1 MLTLPQQL
9 QRIVRHRPND
19 IAVVDSRIECTW
31 QDFGSRVLTIADAL
45 KEANVKVGD
54 RVTVLASNSVDYLA
68 CYFAIPWVGGITL
81 PLNSRLSPE
90 EMDYVIRDAGAG
102 IIITDT
108 SFEDQAR
115 TLASAT
121 GPVESLVSL
130 DQVMQ
135 RMAEERTALDA
146 DAGPETLQP
155 SDTAVLFYT
164 GGTTGAPKGVML
176 THEGLVSGGIIWALS
191 LKIPSDEKILIALPM
206 FHLAAGLSAL
216 GGVFLGGQVIIEP
229 QFDPP
234 RLLKIIEDRRIS
246 MMVFV
251 PAVLDMLISTPEF
264 SGFDTSSLK
273 RISYGGAPM
282 PAPIL
287 ERALAALPGVDF
299 YQIYGQTECGGI
311 TSILEPQYHTLSGPL
326 AARRTTAG
334 RVGVGM
340 DFKICDP
347 ESGSDLAVGEP
358 GEIVIKGPS
367 LTKGYWAAPEK
378 TAELFRDGWMR
389 TGDVGYVDQ
398 EGFLTIVDRV
408 KDMIISGGENVF
420 AGEVEN
426 VLYLHPAIEECAVI
440 GMPDDKWGERVHA
453 VIRLKQDT
461 VASED
466 EIVAHCR
473 SNIAGYKAVKSVD
486 FTTEPLP
493 RSPINKVLKR
503 VLREQYA
510 QN

>member
-1 MLTLPQQL
+1 
-9 QRIVRHRPND
+9 
-19 IAVVDSRIECTW
+19 
-31 QDFGSRVLTIADAL
+31 
-45 KEANVKVGD
+45 
-54 RVTVLASNSVDYLA
+54 
-68 CYFAIPWVGGITL
+68 
-81 PLNSRLSPE
+81 
-90 EMDYVIRDAGAG
+90 
-102 IIITDT
+102 
-108 SFEDQAR
+108 
-115 TLASAT
+115 
-121 GPVESLVSL
+121 
-130 DQVMQ
+130 
-135 RMAEERTALDA
+135 
-146 DAGPETLQP
+146 
-155 SDTAVLFYT
+155 
-164 GGTTGAPKGVML
+164 
-176 THEGLVSGGIIWALS
+176 
-191 LKIPSDEKILIALPM
+191 
-206 FHLAAGLSAL
+206 
-216 GGVFLGGQVIIEP
+216 
-229 QFDPP
+229 
-234 RLLKIIEDRRIS
+234 
-246 MMVFV
+246 
-251 PAVLDMLISTPEF
+251 
-264 SGFDTSSLK
+264 
-273 RISYGGAPM
+273 M

-510 QN
+510 QK